1 MNHTDHP
8 RIRPLRRKIVYLWD
22 GRSSVRVHTGAGT
35 TERRCVVDRVS
46 QLPSAVSSVPAP
58 ETRRSER
65 VAALTRACSADL
77 ISAFG
82 LGKVR
87 HGRKALEWISYPPA
101 RWLAKQVATYDEI
114 VGEAGLG
121 AGGTWALERMARRV
135 QIEGAANVPREEPL
149 LLVSNHPGLADA
161 VALFS
166 TIPREDLRI
175 IAAERPFLEALPNTS
190 RRLITVP
197 EGSSGRPA
205 AVRAAAR
212 HLKSGGALLTF
223 PGGRIE
229 PDPAVLPGAAEAL
242 KRWSGSVDL
251 FVRLVPGLTVIPVV
265 VSGVLSGAALRNPF
279 IRIRRRRSDREWL
292 AATFQMLVPALR
304 NVTTRVEFGAPV
316 RAEDGA
322 SVSQM
327 VLEEARHLI
336 VRSARTGR
344 RHP

>member
-1 MNHTDHP
+1 MDDISLLSPAMDTHHT
-8 RIRPLRRKIVYLWD
+8 
-22 GRSSVRVHTGAGT
+22 
-35 TERRCVVDRVS
+35 
-46 QLPSAVSSVPAP
+46 PAP
-58 ETRRSER
+58 DRPNRLE
-65 VAALTRACSADL
+65 ALTRACSDDL

-82 LGKVR
+82 LGGIR
-87 HGRKALEWISYPPA
+87 HGRSVLEKISHPPA

-121 AGGTWALERMARRV
+121 AGGTWALKRMARRV
-135 QIEGAANVPREEPL
+135 EIEGAANIPCEGPV

-166 TIPREDLRI
+166 TIPRGDLRV
-175 IAAERPFLEALPNTS
+175 IAAARPFLGALPNTS
-190 RRLITVP
+190 RRLITIP
-197 EGSSGRPA
+197 EGSAVRSA

-242 KRWSGSVDL
+242 ERWSGSVDL
-251 FVRLVPGLTVIPVV
+251 FARLVPGLAVVPVV
-265 VSGVLSGAALRNPF
+265 VSGVLSPSALRNPF

-304 NVTTRVEFGAPV
+304 NVTTRVEFGATIL
-316 RAEDGA
+316 AKDGA
-322 SVSQM
+322 RVSPA
-327 VLEEARHLI
+327 VLDETHRLI
-336 VRSARTGR
+336 AQTAKAGVRS
-344 RHP
+344 P